1 MPRSTQAKEKVE
13 RAAIELFA
21 ANGVDG
27 ASIGE
32 VAALAGVSQ
41 GALYRHYPS
50 KEDLARS
57 LFAASYRRI
66 GAELTEIC
74 SHATGIAGRIA
85 AMVGHFCTL
94 YDSDPALFRFLLL
107 TQHNFL
113 PQLDEAPNE
122 PPSQIARAIA
132 EAVAAGE
139 LAPLDPALGA
149 AVVMGVVL
157 QTATFHL
164 YGRIEGPLA
173 ARAEVLAYA
182 ALAAVRAIGRGEAH
196 DHGSSAPDSADRCP

>member
-1 MPRSTQAKEKVE
+1 MPRSTKAKEKVE

-50 KEDLARS
+50 KEELART
-57 LFAASYRRI
+57 LFATAYRRI
-66 GAELTEIC
+66 GAELTAIC
-74 SHATGIAGRIA
+74 RRERGIAERIA
-85 AMVGHFCTL
+85 AMVGHFCAL

-107 TQHNFL
+107 AQHNFL
-113 PQLDEAPNE
+113 PQLEEAPDE
-122 PPSQIARAIA
+122 PPAVIAGALA
-132 EAVAAGE
+132 DAVEAGE
-139 LAPLDPALGA
+139 LAPLDPTLGA
-149 AVVMGVVL
+149 AIVMGVVL

-164 YGRIEGPLA
+164 YDRIRGPLV
-173 ARAEVLAYA
+173 ARADILAR
-182 ALAAVRAIGRGEAH
+182 AAVAAVGALGPR
-196 DHGSSAPDSADRCP
+196 

>member
-21 ANGVDG
+21 ASGVDG

-32 VAALAGVSQ
+32 VATLAGVSQ

-57 LFAASYRRI
+57 LFATAYRRI

-74 SHATGIAGRIA
+74 AREAGIAARIGL
-85 AMVGHFCTL
+85 MVEHFCAL

-113 PQLDEAPNE
+113 PQLEEAANE
-122 PPSQIARAIA
+122 PPSVIAGAIA
-132 EAVAAGE
+132 DAVASGE
-139 LAPLDPALGA
+139 LARIDPAFGA
-149 AVVMGVVL
+149 AIVMGVVL

-164 YGRIEGPLA
+164 YGRIAGPLA
-173 ARAEVLAYA
+173 PRAATLARA
-182 ALAAVRAIGRGEAH
+182 ALAAVRALGG
-196 DHGSSAPDSADRCP
+196 GK

>member
-27 ASIGE
+27 VSIGE
-32 VAALAGVSQ
+32 VAARAGVSQ
-41 GALYRHYPS
+41 GALYRHYQG
-50 KEDLARS
+50 KDELART
-57 LFAASYRRI
+57 LFATAYRRI

-74 SHATGIAGRIA
+74 AREPGIAGRIGM
-85 AMVGHFCTL
+85 MVAHFCRL

-113 PQLDEAPNE
+113 PRLDEAPNE
-122 PPSQIARAIA
+122 PPNVIARGISD
-132 EAVAAGE
+132 AVAAGE
-139 LAPLDPALGA
+139 LAPIDAALGA
-149 AVVMGVVL
+149 AVIMGVVL

-164 YGRIEGPLA
+164 YGRIKGPLA
-173 ARAEVLAYA
+173 ARADALSHA
-182 ALAAVRAIGRGEAH
+182 ALAAVKALGPG
-196 DHGSSAPDSADRCP
+196 

>member
-1 MPRSTQAKEKVE
+1 MPRSTQAKQKVE

-27 ASIGE
+27 VSIGE

-50 KEDLARS
+50 KEDLART
-57 LFAASYRRI
+57 LFATAYRRI
-66 GAELTEIC
+66 GAELIEIC
-74 SHATGIAGRIA
+74 AREPGIAARLD
-85 AMVGHFCTL
+85 AMVAHFCAL

-113 PQLDEAPNE
+113 PQLGDAASE
-122 PPSQIARAIA
+122 PPKVIAL
-132 EAVAAGE
+132 AVAAAVVAGE
-139 LAPLDPALGA
+139 LAPIDAALGA
-149 AVVMGVVL
+149 AVIMGVVL

-164 YGRIEGPLA
+164 YGRIAGPLA
-173 ARAEVLAYA
+173 AQAGALARAAS
-182 ALAAVRAIGRGEAH
+182 AAVRALGVV
-196 DHGSSAPDSADRCP
+196 

>member
-1 MPRSTQAKEKVE
+1 MPRSTKAKEKVE

-50 KEDLARS
+50 KEDLART
-57 LFAASYRRI
+57 LFATAYRRI
-66 GAELTEIC
+66 GGELTEIC
-74 SHATGIAGRIA
+74 DRQRGIADRIA
-85 AMVGHFCTL
+85 KMVAHFCAL

-122 PPSQIARAIA
+122 PPVVIARAIA
-132 EAVAAGE
+132 DAIGVRE
-139 LAPLDPALGA
+139 LAPIDPALGA
-149 AVVMGVVL
+149 AVMMGVVL

-164 YGRIEGPLA
+164 YGRIAGTLA
-173 ARAEVLAYA
+173 ARAEALTWAAVA
-182 ALAAVRAIGRGEAH
+182 ALKALASG
-196 DHGSSAPDSADRCP
+196 

>member
-50 KEDLARS
+50 KEDLART
-57 LFAASYRRI
+57 LFASAYRRI
-66 GAELTEIC
+66 GAELVEIC
-74 SHATGIAGRIA
+74 AREAGIAARIA

-113 PQLDEAPNE
+113 PQLEEAPDE
-122 PPSQIARAIA
+122 PPAVIARAIN
-132 EAVAAGE
+132 EAVEAGE
-139 LAPLDPALGA
+139 LAPIEPAAGA
-149 AVVMGVVL
+149 AIVMGIVL

-164 YGRIEGPLA
+164 YGRITGPLVKRA
-173 ARAEVLAYA
+173 ATLAHA
-182 ALAAVRAIGRGEAH
+182 AAAAIRSLG
-196 DHGSSAPDSADRCP
+196 

>member
-1 MPRSTQAKEKVE
+1 MPRSIQAKEKVE

-32 VAALAGVSQ
+32 VAARAGVSQ

-50 KEDLARS
+50 KEDLART
-57 LFAASYRRI
+57 LFATAYRRI
-66 GAELTEIC
+66 GAELVEIC
-74 SHATGIAGRIA
+74 GREPGMARRIA
-85 AMVGHFCTL
+85 MMVAHFCAL
-94 YDSDPALFRFLLL
+94 YDCDPALFRFLLL

-113 PQLDEAPNE
+113 PQLDEVPNE
-122 PPSQIARAIA
+122 PPSVIARAVADAI
-132 EAVAAGE
+132 AAGE
-139 LAPLDPALGA
+139 LAPIDPALGA

-164 YGRIEGPLA
+164 YGRIKGTLA
-173 ARAEVLAYA
+173 ARADALARAAVA
-182 ALAAVRAIGRGEAH
+182 ALVALGQG
-196 DHGSSAPDSADRCP
+196 

>member
-50 KEDLARS
+50 KEDLART
-57 LFAASYRRI
+57 LFATAYRRI
-66 GAELTEIC
+66 GAELTEIRGL
-74 SHATGIAGRIA
+74 HPGIAARIA
-85 AMVGHFCTL
+85 AMVAHFCTL
-94 YDSDPALFRFLLL
+94 YDKDPALFRFLLL

-113 PQLDEAPNE
+113 PQLDAASNE
-122 PPSQIARAIA
+122 PPVVIASVIA
-132 EAVAAGE
+132 DAVAAGQ
-139 LAPLDPALGA
+139 LAPIDPALGA
-149 AVVMGVVL
+149 AVIMGVVL

-164 YGRIEGPLA
+164 YGRIHGPLMG
-173 ARAEVLAYA
+173 RAA
-182 ALAAVRAIGRGEAH
+182 ALADAATAAVRAVAGGK
-196 DHGSSAPDSADRCP
+196 